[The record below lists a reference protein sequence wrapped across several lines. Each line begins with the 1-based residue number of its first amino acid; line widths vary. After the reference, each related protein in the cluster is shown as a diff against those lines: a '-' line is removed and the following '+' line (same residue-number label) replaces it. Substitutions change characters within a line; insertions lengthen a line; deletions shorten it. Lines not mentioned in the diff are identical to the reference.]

1 MNRLV
6 QRIRRHFSFQR
17 PPTAYKPLVAT
28 VGEFLPHE
36 MAEEE
41 ERELN
46 KRELNKRSVFDVHN
60 NYWADQLRS
69 GEKYE

>member
-17 PPTAYKPLVAT
+17 PPTAYKPLVTT

-36 MAEEE
+36 MPEEE
-41 ERELN
+41 E
-46 KRELNKRSVFDVHN
+46 RELNKRSVFDVTN

-69 GEKYE
+69 GEGYE